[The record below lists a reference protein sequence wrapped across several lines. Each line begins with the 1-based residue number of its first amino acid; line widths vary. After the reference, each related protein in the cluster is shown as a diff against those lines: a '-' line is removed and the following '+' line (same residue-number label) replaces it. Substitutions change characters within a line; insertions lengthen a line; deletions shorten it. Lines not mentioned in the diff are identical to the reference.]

1 MSKEANWRAWWQA
14 MSELK
19 EITDVL
25 QNTPIGNAERE
36 TLLTRRLEL
45 LDIMDEAV
53 PPADT
58 NKNNN
63 S

>member
-1 MSKEANWRAWWQA
+1 MKTNWRAWWQA

-25 QNTPIGNAERE
+25 QNTPIGDEERE
-36 TLLTRRLEL
+36 KLLARRLEL

>member
-1 MSKEANWRAWWQA
+1 

-25 QNTPIGNAERE
+25 QNIPIGDEERE
-36 TLLTRRLEL
+36 KLLTRRLEL

-58 NKNNN
+58 NKNKN